1 MNQKEFIQVVG
12 SMPPLPHSV
21 PGLAFDINR
30 SEAVQWI
37 MAQPGFKDWVW
48 ARMRSTGRLAWDEG
62 AQRWHGIAKGKPG
75 RPLGAVQVAE
85 PVVDAGAQIEKAIAE
100 MELG

>member
-1 MNQKEFIQVVG
+1 MNQKQFIETVG
-12 SMPPLPHSV
+12 KMPPLPHSV

-48 ARMRSTGRLAWDEG
+48 ARMRSTARLVWDAESG
-62 AQRWHGIAKGKPG
+62 CWHGIAKGKRG
-75 RPLGAVQVAE
+75 RPPL
-85 PVVDAGAQIEKAIAE
+85 PVVEKEPEPDAGAQIEKAIQS
-100 MELG
+100 LDLD